1 MCVCVCVCVHT
12 DRHMCCLSSAAH
24 TFDGPVQNRIND
36 RINVLIHVTEET
48 GEAKLDGNLQ
58 VLQEVRVIESAHL
71 QWWGGVGRG

>member
-1 MCVCVCVCVHT
+1 MCVCVCVCVCV
-12 DRHMCCLSSAAH
+12 CCLSSAAH

-48 GEAKLDGNLQ
+48 REAKLDGNLQ

-71 QWWGGVGRG
+71 QWWGGAGVIKAA